1 MVRDLPII
9 AKEGYRPCV
18 DPERIFDIK
27 NLLYFLNEFQRFP
40 FGIIDSGILKD
51 IHEI

>member
-18 DPERIFDIK
+18 DLERVFDIK
-27 NLLYFLNEFQRFP
+27 NLLYFLNENVIKA
-40 FGIIDSGILKD
+40 IIPKVSLWNY
-51 IHEI
+51 